1 MKKKMCAL
9 VLAMAM
15 VLTSLTGCG
24 YKPVDGTQV
33 VMTVNGTE
41 VTAAVANFYARY
53 TQAMY
58 ETYYGAYLGEDMWT
72 TDAEEGVTYEQ
83 FVKDSVLESLK
94 TMVLSEQHM
103 EELGVE
109 LKGSDTAFIEKSVKA
124 FEEANEKGARED
136 VSGDTET
143 VKTVMTLLAMQ
154 SKVQQAVGAGAD
166 TNVADEDAAQKKMNM
181 VYFAYTEVDDE
192 GAEVAV
198 SEEEKAD
205 FLAKAEDISKRAKAG
220 EDFESLADEHETMMQ
235 EATFDAE
242 TTSYDAELIK
252 AADALAEGEV
262 TEVIETEAGCYVAQL
277 VSELDR
283 DATDAKKNE
292 IIAER
297 KNELYYETVQ
307 KWIDEADI
315 EVNED
320 VWSQITFTDL
330 TVKMVVPETEE
341 EK

>member
-58 ETYYGAYLGEDMWT
+58 ETYYGAYLGEEMWT
-72 TDAEEGVTYEQ
+72 TDAGEGVTYEQ

-94 TMVLSEQHM
+94 TMILSEQHM

-109 LKGSDTAFIEKSVKA
+109 MKGSDTAFVEKSVKA
-124 FEEANEKGARED
+124 FEDANEKKDREK

-143 VKTVMTLLAMQ
+143 VSRVMTLQAIT
-154 SKVQQAVGAGAD
+154 SKVQQTVAAGAD

-181 VYFAYTEVDDE
+181 VYFAYTNLDDE
-192 GAEVAV
+192 GNEVEITAD
-198 SEEEKAD
+198 EKAD
-205 FLAKAEDISKRAKAG
+205 YLAKAEDIAKRAKAG
-220 EDFESLADEHETMMQ
+220 EDFETLADEHETMMQ

-242 TTSYDAELIK
+242 TTTYDAELIK

-262 TEVIETEAGCYVAQL
+262 TDVIETEAGCYVAQL
-277 VSELDR
+277 VSLLDK
-283 DATDAKKNE
+283 DATDAKKDE

-307 KWIDEADI
+307 KWIDEAEI

-320 VWSQITFTDL
+320 VWAQITFADL
-330 TVKMVVPETEE
+330 KVTMIIPETEE
-341 EK
+341 AE